1 MQSLGEVEP
10 TRRIGGWAY
19 IEPMELQTQ
28 IDELKTS
35 VKRQKLINIALAGV
49 IVVGGGVAAIQP
61 AGDAEF
67 GTITCKEWRVVD
79 KDGKVRI
86 GAVTG
91 ANGDAG
97 VQWKDKD
104 GKVRITAATY
114 GKGTADVQW
123 LDKDCK
129 PRISALT
136 TADGQAG
143 LGWWDKDG
151 KMRITAATGAD
162 GDAAVTWWDK
172 DGKQR
177 IRAATYA
184 DGTVVLPTSDLKPK

>member
-1 MQSLGEVEP
+1 
-10 TRRIGGWAY
+10 
-19 IEPMELQTQ
+19 MELQTQ

-67 GTITCKEWRVVD
+67 GTITCKEWRVV
-79 KDGKVRI
+79 
-86 GAVTG
+86 
-91 ANGDAG
+91 
-97 VQWKDKD
+97 DKD